1 MKQRFYVKSL
11 LIAMLV
17 LFGGGV
23 YAQQTK
29 TLKFEVNTASTVNL
43 VSGTLP
49 EGVTVSYKSTYSTK
63 YQLTSSNSMTLTL
76 KDFPFSVSSVT
87 LHLRTNTSSGQGN
100 LTVKHNDVQI
110 HRTDKLTTNPVSYS
124 TTYKDYTF
132 NAEDEA
138 TNGDLVITLAATAN
152 SIYCDAFTI
161 TYVDNSSATGTTDPE
176 NSFTNATENAT
187 VGVPYTIQEIT
198 TPSTGRRSYAS
209 SDESVATIDGSGN
222 VTLKKAGETTITVT
236 TAADDTYKEGSASYL
251 LKVAKGNPVLSFASE
266 TVTAYLGTD
275 QNGPE
280 LTNPGDGTPTYEIS
294 DPDIATIQ
302 SNGYIQPKARGT
314 ATVTVTTSE
323 TEAWLS
329 ASVSY
334 MLNVEEP
341 FSVDAVGIYELV
353 TDASTLKDGDQILI
367 ANTLDTRRKVL
378 GVKNGNPPANYNATE
393 VDVSDDKKTLT
404 VSQSKSASVTAA
416 VLEKAADVWHFHTN
430 DGYLYAASSSANQLK
445 ASSVADVKNRASIN
459 IDDGNAT
466 IKFLGDYSR
475 RYLKYNS
482 QSDLFSCYGSS
493 NNQTPVQLYRKIDTE
508 TAPTIS
514 FSPASGTEVNYGT
527 QVTITARTA
536 TSITYSVNGGE
547 AVTVEGTSAT
557 VTINTHSTITATA
570 TNEYGTSEE
579 VTAEYTI
586 HAESPAF
593 TYDPTEYEITIGDDF
608 TAPVLGKAA
617 DYDGTI
623 TYSSD
628 NTEVA
633 EVDAET
639 GAVTVK
645 GAGTATITATGTA
658 TEHYAEATASYTLT
672 VNKQESAVS
681 FADPVVE
688 ITYGDNYDKQKATA
702 QGFSGDLVYTSSDE
716 SVVKFHGN
724 NVIDVL
730 KAGTVTITATA
741 PSTDTTEES
750 SATYT
755 LKIYEPAD
763 AVEGAT
769 LALDEHFD
777 DCIADVPNENKW
789 WGTNDFNALPDGNEW
804 SVSNPTNAAGNG
816 CLKVGT
822 SNGGNATSPESKYV
836 LNGTT
841 TLSFDIAPWINSGS
855 GTVEAGNVIITLTNA
870 TFSDD
875 SPTTTFNTNTLIPG
889 QFNKKVFEIKGEGK
903 KVKIDFAGN
912 YIRFFLDNVVVGG
925 GAQPAHEINLTFSS
939 AGYLTWV
946 ATADIDFSQTEGV
959 TAYQITEATSKK
971 ITMVEVN
978 QVPKGA
984 AVMLK
989 GSGTKTLKRTSEEV
1003 ADLSD
1008 NKMLACTDGSVTGNG
1023 VNGVTN
1029 TDVYVLGNGKSGLG
1043 FYMLK
1048 GTLQAGKGYLKVSE
1062 EGNAKDFIGFEVTTG
1077 VKTIEIKDDD
1087 DAAIYNLQGIRVA
1100 HPRKGI
1106 YVKNGKKYVIK

>member
-1 MKQRFYVKSL
+1 MLALFLCIGAYAEEKTSTLTFTKACGGSGTASDGAVWTVTSDAKESNFDNTRGIHYGTSSAAVSYLQLSTSGINGTITSIVVNASGASGTTAKLNVTVGDDVFGLEQSLSSEAKKYTLSGSASGKIVVRLSQKSAKKALYVKS
-11 LIAMLV
+11 IAV
-17 LFGGGV
+17 
-23 YAQQTK
+23 
-29 TLKFEVNTASTVNL
+29 
-43 VSGTLP
+43 
-49 EGVTVSYKSTYSTK
+49 TYSTETPSGTQNPNNSFGGVTE
-63 YQLTSSNSMTLTL
+63 YNATIGVGNTMPTFTTSS
-76 KDFPFSVSSVT
+76 D
-87 LHLRTNTSSGQGN
+87 G
-100 LTVKHNDVQI
+100 
-110 HRTDKLTTNPVSYS
+110 
-124 TTYKDYTF
+124 
-132 NAEDEA
+132 A
-138 TNGDLVITLAATAN
+138 
-152 SIYCDAFTI
+152 I
-161 TYVDNSSATGTTDPE
+161 TYESSKTD
-176 NSFTNATENAT
+176 
-187 VGVPYTIQEIT
+187 
-198 TPSTGRRSYAS
+198 
-209 SDESVATIDGSGN
+209 VATINNNGEI
-222 VTLKKAGETTITVT
+222 TLLKAGTTTITAK
-236 TAADDTYKEGSASYL
+236 TAQTATFAAGSASYNL
-251 LKVAKGNPVLSFASE
+251 IVAKGTPVLSFASE

-275 QNGPE
+275 QNGPA
-280 LTNPGDGTPTYEIS
+280 LTNPGDGVPTYTI

-302 SNGYIQPKARGT
+302 SNGYIQPKATGT

-416 VLEKAADVWHFHTN
+416 VLEKAADVWYFHTN

-466 IKFLGDYSR
+466 IEFLGDYSR

-536 TSITYSVNGGE
+536 TSITYSVNDGE
-547 AVTVEGTSAT
+547 AVTVNETSAT
-557 VTINTHSTITATA
+557 VTINTHSTIKATA
-570 TNEYGTSEE
+570 TNQYGTCDP

-593 TYDPTEYEITIGDDF
+593 TYDPTKYEITIGDDF

-639 GAVTVK
+639 GTVTVK

-658 TEHYAEATASYTLT
+658 TEHFNAATASYTLT
-672 VNKQESAVS
+672 VKKQESSVS
-681 FADPVVE
+681 FAESVVE
-688 ITYGDNYDKQKATA
+688 ITYGDNYDKQKATTE
-702 QGFSGDLVYTSSDE
+702 GVNGNLVYTSSDE

-741 PSTDTTEES
+741 PATDTTDES

-763 AVEGAT
+763 AVEGT
-769 LALDEHFD
+769 TELLNEPFD
-777 DCIADVPNENKW
+777 DCAGSEPKE
-789 WGTNDFNALPDGNEW
+789 GYGGN
-804 SVSNPTNAAGNG
+804 SSGFTNAPASLTNAGWELTRCQAGDGYLKLTSGSGNG
-816 CLKVGT
+816 IVVTPVLD
-822 SNGGNATSPESKYV
+822 
-836 LNGTT
+836 LNGASEF
-841 TLSFDIAPWINSGS
+841 SFEIAPWVSETADV
-855 GTVEAGNVIITLTNA
+855 TVTLENA
-870 TFSDD
+870 TFEDGTS
-875 SPTTTFNTNTLIPG
+875 TLTTFNDLEQSTWKTKTFSIIGNGNVRIKLEASRR
-889 QFNKKVFEIKGEGK
+889 VF
-903 KVKIDFAGN
+903 IDNF
-912 YIRFFLDNVVVGG
+912 VVGG

-946 ATADIDFSQTEGV
+946 ATADIDFSLTADV

-971 ITMVEVN
+971 ITMEEVDK
-978 QVPKGA
+978 VPAGA

-989 GSGTKTLKRTSEEV
+989 GSGTVELKRTTGV
-1003 ADLSD
+1003 AALSN
-1008 NKMLACTDGSVTGNG
+1008 NKMLACTDDLVTGNG

-1029 TDVYVLGNGKSGLG
+1029 TDVYVLGSGKSGLG

-1048 GTLQAGKGYLKVSE
+1048 GTLQAGKGYLQVSE
-1062 EGNAKDFIGFEVTTG
+1062 EGNAKDFIGFEITTG
-1077 VKTIEIKDDD
+1077 VKTIEIKHDD

-1100 HPRKGI
+1100 HPQKGI

>member
-1 MKQRFYVKSL
+1 MF
-11 LIAMLV
+11 V
-17 LFGGGV
+17 LFTGGGISAADKTETIYFYQLYENGDEV
-23 YAQQTK
+23 TTVEGTGITITFNKGTNSNAPKYFTTGSAIRAYGGNYFTVTANGNKITK
-29 TLKFEVNTASTVNL
+29 IVIGFGSPGDGSNEITTDFVTYDNNGTWTGMANSVTFTIGGTSGNRRIASIAVTY
-43 VSGTLP
+43 VSEQGQGTL
-49 EGVTVSYKSTYSTK
+49 
-63 YQLTSSNSMTLTL
+63 
-76 KDFPFSVSSVT
+76 
-87 LHLRTNTSSGQGN
+87 
-100 LTVKHNDVQI
+100 
-110 HRTDKLTTNPVSYS
+110 
-124 TTYKDYTF
+124 
-132 NAEDEA
+132 
-138 TNGDLVITLAATAN
+138 
-152 SIYCDAFTI
+152 
-161 TYVDNSSATGTTDPE
+161 DPQ
-176 NSFTNATENAT
+176 NSFANATENAR
-187 VGVPYTIQEIT
+187 VGVPYTVQEIT
-198 TPSTGRRSYAS
+198 TLSTGRKSYAS
-209 SDESVATIDGSGN
+209 SDETVATIDGSGN

-236 TAADDTYKEGSASYL
+236 TAADDNYKEGSASYKL
-251 LKVAKGNPVLSFASE
+251 IVAKGTPVLSFAQE

-275 QNGPE
+275 QKGPE
-280 LTNPGDGTPTYEIS
+280 LNNPGKIAVTYEIS
-294 DPDIATIQ
+294 NPDIATIQ
-302 SNGYIQPKARGT
+302 SNGYIQPKATGT
-314 ATVTVTTSE
+314 AIVTVTPADTD
-323 TEAWLS
+323 AWNS
-329 ASVSY
+329 VQASY
-334 MLNVEEP
+334 TLIVEEP
-341 FSVDAVGIYELV
+341 FHVDAEGTYEWV
-353 TDASTLKDGDQILI
+353 KDASTLAAGDELVIVYQSDGAFAKVMGNQQ
-367 ANTLDTRRKVL
+367 ANNFKYVDVR
-378 GVKNGNPPANYNATE
+378 YSTE
-393 VDVSDDKKTLT
+393 VADRSIINISSDDN
-404 VSQSKSASVTAA
+404 VAPIM
-416 VLEKAADVWHFHTN
+416 LEGSEGAWYFRTN
-430 DGYLYAASSSANQLK
+430 NGYLYAASSTSNYLK
-445 ASSVADVKNRASIN
+445 TAKIEDNGVGDNAKAIIN
-459 IDDGNAT
+459 IADNGNAT
-466 IKFLGDYSR
+466 VVFQGSNTRNNLR
-475 RYLKYNS
+475 FNS
-482 QSDLFSCYGSS
+482 ASNALLFSCYVSTS
-493 NNQTPVQLYRKIDTE
+493 NMKLVQLYRKVPSDVP
-508 TAPTIS
+508 PTVT

-547 AVTVEGTSAT
+547 AVTVEGTSAA

-570 TNEYGTSEE
+570 INEYGTSEK

-702 QGFSGDLVYTSSDE
+702 EGFSGDLVYTSSDE

-769 LALDEHFD
+769 LVLDEHFE

-789 WGTNDFNALPDGNEW
+789 WGTNDFNALPDGNGW

-822 SNGGNATSPESKYV
+822 SNGGNATSPESEYV
-836 LNGTT
+836 VNGTT

-870 TFSDD
+870 TFSNG

-889 QFNKKVFEIKGEGK
+889 QFNKKEFEIKGEGK

-912 YIRFFLDNVVVGG
+912 YIRFFLDNVVLGG

-959 TAYQITEATSKK
+959 TAYQITEATPKK
-971 ITMVEVN
+971 ITMVEVDK
-978 QVPKGA
+978 VPAGA

-989 GSGTKTLKRTSEEV
+989 GSGTKTLKRTTEEV
-1003 ADLSD
+1003 AVLSD

-1048 GTLQAGKGYLKVSE
+1048 GTLQAGKGYLQVSE
-1062 EGNAKDFIGFEVTTG
+1062 GTGNAKPNFISFEETTG
-1077 VKTIEIKDDD
+1077 VKTVVINKDSDGEV
-1087 DAAIYNLQGIRVA
+1087 YSLQGIRVA
-1100 HPRKGI
+1100 HPQKGI